1 MKSLNTFLVESKN
14 LHLEHLED
22 EIFNRGSAG
31 ANEAMNFIDSLVT
44 MLQGNSNR
52 KMNVT
57 VKWDGA
63 PSLFAGINPEN
74 GKFFVATKSLFNKT
88 PKINYTNAD
97 IDANHGGGLADKL
110 KVALK
115 HLPKL
120 GIKGVLQ
127 GDMLFTSDDVKTET
141 IDGQSMYTFT
151 PNTITYAVP
160 VDSKLGSQISSANMG
175 IVFHTTY
182 TGKTI
187 ADLMANFGADV
198 SGLKKTNAVYF
209 DDADYKDVSGSA
221 TFTKKETEEIRR
233 NLAGVRRVL
242 SQNKKLIDDVTK
254 DKTLRDLIKIYT
266 NANVRVGK
274 DRGSAEELAGFIA
287 SRFDQKIEKLKTD
300 SSKQRL
306 TNERNKVTRFIDSI
320 SRGMNNLFSA
330 QYYLSQAKSVI
341 LRKLQSL
348 NTMPSFIRT
357 DDGYRVTNPEGFVAI
372 DHVGKAVKLV
382 DRMEFSKANFTV
394 SKDWTK

>member
-110 KVALK
+110 KIALK

-198 SGLKKTNAVYF
+198 SGLRKTNSVYF
-209 DDADYKDVSGSA
+209 DNADYKDVSGSA

-306 TNERNKVTRFIDSI
+306 TNERNNVTRFIDSI

>member
-110 KVALK
+110 KIALK
-115 HLPKL
+115 YLPKL
-120 GIKGVLQ
+120 GITGVLQ

-187 ADLMANFGADV
+187 SDLMANFGADV

-209 DDADYKDVSGSA
+209 DNADYKDVSGSA

-306 TNERNKVTRFIDSI
+306 TNERNKVTRYIDSI
-320 SRGMNNLFSA
+320 SRGMNSLFSA

>member
-110 KVALK
+110 KIALK
-115 HLPKL
+115 YLPKL
-120 GIKGVLQ
+120 GITGVLQ

-209 DDADYKDVSGSA
+209 DNADYKDVSGSA

-306 TNERNKVTRFIDSI
+306 TNERNKVTRYIDSI
-320 SRGMNNLFSA
+320 SRGMNSLFSA

>member
-110 KVALK
+110 KIALK

-198 SGLKKTNAVYF
+198 SGLKKTSAVYF

>member
-1 MKSLNTFLVESKN
+1 MKSLKTFLVENKN

-97 IDANHGGGLADKL
+97 IDVNHGGGLADKL
-110 KVALK
+110 KIALK
-115 HLPKL
+115 YLPKL
-120 GIKGVLQ
+120 GITGVLQ

-160 VDSKLGSQISSANMG
+160 VDSKLGSQISNANMG

-198 SGLKKTNAVYF
+198 SGLRKTNAVYF

-254 DKTLRDLIKIYT
+254 DKGLRDLIKIYT

-274 DRGSAEELAGFIA
+274 DRGSTKELAGFIS

-300 SSKQRL
+300 SSKQRM
-306 TNERNKVTRFIDSI
+306 TNEKNKVIRFIESI
-320 SRGMNNLFSA
+320 SRGMDSLFSA

>member
-115 HLPKL
+115 HLSKL

-160 VDSKLGSQISSANMG
+160 VDSKLGSKISSANMG

>member
-110 KVALK
+110 KIALK
-115 HLPKL
+115 YLPKL
-120 GIKGVLQ
+120 GITGVLQ

-198 SGLKKTNAVYF
+198 SGLRKTNSVF
-209 DDADYKDVSGSA
+209 FNDADYKDVSGSA

-306 TNERNKVTRFIDSI
+306 TNERNKVTRYIDSI
-320 SRGMNNLFSA
+320 SRGMNSLFSA

>member
-110 KVALK
+110 KIALK
-115 HLPKL
+115 YLPKL
-120 GIKGVLQ
+120 GITGVLQ

-306 TNERNKVTRFIDSI
+306 TNERNKVTRYIDSI

>member
-74 GKFFVATKSLFNKT
+74 GKFFVATKSLFNQT

>member
-110 KVALK
+110 KIALK
-115 HLPKL
+115 YLPKL
-120 GIKGVLQ
+120 GITGVLQ

-306 TNERNKVTRFIDSI
+306 TNERKKVTRYIDSI

>member
-1 MKSLNTFLVESKN
+1 MKSLKTFLVENKN

-110 KVALK
+110 KIALK
-115 HLPKL
+115 YLPKL
-120 GIKGVLQ
+120 GITGVLQ

-254 DKTLRDLIKIYT
+254 DKGLRDLIKIYT

-306 TNERNKVTRFIDSI
+306 TNERNKVTRYIDSI

>member
-115 HLPKL
+115 YLPKL
-120 GIKGVLQ
+120 GITGVLQ